1 LADGEPVEGV
11 SHRKGYKVIQL
22 GFFQDDHLLDQRP
35 VRNDVRTGD
44 AAEAFVIA
52 KLLKW
57 GYDAHD
63 ARRDLPYDVVVD
75 APDGRLY
82 RVQVKGRRQAV
93 RGRWD
98 FRAIRG
104 NWRSATGTYAY
115 ADTDYDIS
123 AFVALSIEKVIFAAG
138 VHATFRASTAEF
150 LRSDGEAQSW
160 ERALQVSMG
169 KLPVRQN

>member
-1 LADGEPVEGV
+1 MQLSLFYDGSAKPRT
-11 SHRKGYKVIQL
+11 SI
-22 GFFQDDHLLDQRP
+22 
-35 VRNDVRTGD
+35 RNDVRTGD

-75 APDGRLY
+75 IGDGRIC
-82 RVQVKGRRQAV
+82 RVQVKGRRHAD
-93 RGRWD
+93 RAAWS

-115 ADTDYDIS
+115 TEADYDVS
-123 AFVALSIEKVIFAAG
+123 AFVALSLEKVIFVPG
-138 VHATFRASTAEF
+138 VHSAFRATTSDF
-150 LRSDGEAQSW
+150 LREDAEEQSW
-160 ERALQVSMG
+160 ARALSVFKGQ
-169 KLPVRQN
+169 

>member
-1 LADGEPVEGV
+1 M
-11 SHRKGYKVIQL
+11 QL
-22 GFFQDDHLLDQRP
+22 SFFNEATTSRFTS

-75 APDGRLY
+75 VGDGRIC
-82 RVQVKGRRQAV
+82 RVQVKGRRHAD
-93 RGRWD
+93 RGAWN

-115 ADTDYDIS
+115 TEADYDVS
-123 AFVALSIEKVIFAAG
+123 AFVALSLEKVIFVPG
-138 VHATFRASTAEF
+138 VHSAFRATTPEF
-150 LRSDGEAQSW
+150 LRENGEEQGWA
-160 ERALQVSMG
+160 RALSVFKGQ
-169 KLPVRQN
+169 